1 MKKKKKVMALLLA
14 VVLMASSV
22 QLDAVAAEN
31 MVSKETTEQLEASEQ
46 VGASEAEERQADADT
61 EEKESLEEGEKDTD
75 DQNDVQDIGS
85 DSDET
90 AESEVQEETQPETTE
105 SEEQEETQTEIETSE
120 SQEELPA
127 ESTETEASEDAQ
139 AGVTE
144 EESSEEA
151 PTESTEEE
159 SSEEAPTESIEEE
172 SSEEAPTES
181 TEEESSEDAQP
192 ESTEE
197 NAQEG
202 TLESANLM
210 QQSGVEEL
218 LENTM
223 DKEREFALQDG
234 STDLTSGKFGAVL
247 AYVTFPEEAD
257 NSNEE
262 DYIKILNP
270 RFTGAGGSAN
280 TYFKN
285 LRMIAE
291 DKEENTFT
299 RYRLVGDVK
308 AETPTATYT
317 VTMTFNGKSDTAT
330 FAIVEKGIESLKIKG
345 IPSVVSS
352 EKKVSIKP
360 ILEIN
365 GDSTGKNKSTTP
377 KNKKMAWEIVNV
389 EGAPVPDSLKIN
401 RQNGTVT
408 VNAGDSGTFRI
419 KATTADSKYTDAEG
433 NSISVTSE
441 IVEVVSG
448 TDQRIESLAGCTIVL
463 VDDVD
468 PAKAKLLNETGKTAD
483 MGSLDGSKAYVKIQK
498 ADGSFVD
505 PENYVIKASNKAFQ
519 IGADTSVACVLTK
532 PIKAG
537 KTLTVTLTATL
548 VNGKKEQPLKGKI
561 TVKSAPTG
569 KEDLSLALGVSGTDR
584 SELKNDGK
592 TLEFTGSASTLI
604 KMELMKNGNPVGG
617 EASYNL
623 KLKKMTKVS
632 EVISKDSIVV
642 YATLRAASGTAILT
656 DCSTGKETTYEVKNA
671 EKTTTAGKSPTIRQR
686 TNPAS
691 NAGPDYTIT
700 AKGKAV
706 TDYTHVRVELIPADY
721 VKSCKNRSTQGKYR
735 AFASA
740 LGLDPYESDTAYKVY
755 EVDPQD
761 NTFRMPFVKA
771 EQPAKGSY
779 KLQMTVGKMSNGR
792 FAATAVPVI
801 VTTKVSGKRA
811 EPEKTS
817 QEQRLSRIEGVLAVS
832 NQAAYDKIIPPD
844 VWAGRPE
851 KFADI
856 SPTYEMVSSRNMISV
871 KGSLKKVEGF
881 TGFSEEE
888 ENQSGYYMLAR
899 VKLPTLAEHETYASM
914 TGTLKGLYER
924 TLTSADLTMEG
935 ADVYLDIFVKAAD
948 ADAVKAA
955 DMTLTLDYD
964 GAGQAYGESTYTFDL
979 SSVKLEKN
987 TDGVKVLVAYF
998 SATNTTKGVAKKL
1011 ANAIGADLYQIDPA
1025 VPYTTADLNYNNS
1038 DSRANKEMND
1048 PTARPAISGSVENM
1062 EQYDIVFIGYPI
1074 WWGQAPKIICTFMES
1089 YDFSGKTI
1097 APFCTSGSSGIGSSA
1112 TNLEPL
1118 TKGAVWL
1125 PGTRF
1130 SGSASQ
1136 NTIMEWV
1143 RGLGLNLGE

>member
-1 MKKKKKVMALLLA
+1 MRKKKKVMALLLA

-22 QLDAVAAEN
+22 QLDAMAAEN
-31 MVSKETTEQLEASEQ
+31 MVSGEATEQ
-46 VGASEAEERQADADT
+46 VGAWEQIGALEADERQADAET
-61 EEKESLEEGEKDTD
+61 EETESLGE
-75 DQNDVQDIGS
+75 
-85 DSDET
+85 DET
-90 AESEVQEETQPETTE
+90 AETEDQEETQPETTE
-105 SEEQEETQTEIETSE
+105 NAEKEETQTETSE
-120 SQEELPA
+120 SQEELPT
-127 ESTETEASEDAQ
+127 ESKETE
-139 AGVTE
+139 VME
-144 EESSEEA
+144 ET

-159 SSEEAPTESIEEE
+159 SSEEAPTESTKEEASEEAPAESTEEE

-181 TEEESSEDAQP
+181 TDEELSEETPSESIEEDSQ
-192 ESTEE
+192 E
-197 NAQEG
+197 NL
-202 TLESANLM
+202 LESADLM
-210 QQSGVEEL
+210 QQNGVEEL
-218 LENTM
+218 LEN
-223 DKEREFALQDG
+223 DVYEEREFALQDG
-234 STDLTSGKFGAVL
+234 STNLTSGKFGAVL

-257 NSNEE
+257 NWNEE
-262 DYIKILNP
+262 DDITILNP

-285 LRMIAE
+285 LRIIAE
-291 DKEENTFT
+291 DKEGNMVT

-365 GDSTGKNKSTTP
+365 GDSTGKNKTTTP
-377 KNKKMAWEIVNV
+377 KNKKMAWEIVSV
-389 EGAPVPDSLKIN
+389 EGAAMPASLKIN
-401 RQNGTVT
+401 SQNGTVT

-433 NSISVTSE
+433 NPISVTSE

-463 VDDVD
+463 VDDSD
-468 PAKAKLLNETGKTAD
+468 PAKAKLLNETGTTAD
-483 MGSLDGSKAYVKIQK
+483 MGSLDGTKAYVKIRK

-505 PENYVIKASNKAFQ
+505 PENYVIKTNNKAFQ
-519 IGADTSVACVLTK
+519 IGADTSVACILTK
-532 PIKAG
+532 PIKSG
-537 KTLTVTLTATL
+537 KSMTVTLTATL

-561 TVKSAPTG
+561 TIKSAQAG
-569 KEDLSLALGVSGTDR
+569 EGDLSLALGVSGTDR
-584 SELKNDGK
+584 SELKNNGK
-592 TLEFTGSASTLI
+592 TLEFTGSTSTLI

-617 EASYNL
+617 QASYNL
-623 KLKKMTKVS
+623 KLKKMTRVS

-642 YATLRAASGTAILT
+642 YATLQAASGTAVLT
-656 DCSTGKETTYEVKNA
+656 DCSTGKETTYEVKNV
-671 EKTTTAGKSPTIRQR
+671 EKTATPGKSPTIKQK

-691 NAGPDYTIT
+691 NTGPDYTIT

-721 VKSCKNRSTQGKYR
+721 VKSCKNRSAQGKYR

-740 LGLDPYESDTAYKVY
+740 LGLDPYGSDTAYKVC

-761 NTFRMPFVKA
+761 NTFRIPFVKA

-779 KLQMTVGKMSNGR
+779 KLQMTVGKMKDGR
-792 FAATAVPVI
+792 FTATAVPVI
-801 VTTKVSGKRA
+801 VTTKVSGRRA
-811 EPEKTS
+811 EPEKTP
-817 QEQRLSRIEGVLAVS
+817 QAQRLSRIEGVLAVS
-832 NQAAYDKIIPPD
+832 DQAAYDKIIPSD

-851 KFADI
+851 NFADV

-888 ENQSGYYMLAR
+888 GNQSGYYMLAR

-924 TLTSADLTMEG
+924 ALTSADLTMEG
-935 ADVYLDIFVKAAD
+935 ADVYLNIFVKAAD

-979 SSVKLEKN
+979 SSVKLETN

-998 SATNTTKGVAKKL
+998 SATNTTKGVAKRL
-1011 ANAIGADLYQIDPA
+1011 ANATGADLYQINPA
-1025 VPYTTADLNYNNS
+1025 VPYTSADLNYNNS

-1074 WWGQAPKIICTFMES
+1074 WWGQAPKIMCTFMES

-1097 APFCTSGSSGIGSSA
+1097 VPFCTSGSSGVGSSA
-1112 TNLEPL
+1112 TNLELL

-1125 PGTRF
+1125 PGKRF